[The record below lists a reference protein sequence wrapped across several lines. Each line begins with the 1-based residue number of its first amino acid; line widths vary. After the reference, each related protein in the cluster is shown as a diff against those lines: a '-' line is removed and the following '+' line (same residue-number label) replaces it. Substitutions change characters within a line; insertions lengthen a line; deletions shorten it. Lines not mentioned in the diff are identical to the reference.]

1 MPKSKS
7 RKKATA
13 AAAPA
18 PRKKRPFKKIAGI
31 LVVAGIAVAGYFGF
45 SEEVDPTYLPEDVVR
60 EGPIR
65 AIHEMGSG
73 PRIPF
78 LPEDQAQPEINIPRD
93 SYNAGRV
100 GPKAIVT
107 KTFVIR
113 NEGDAPL
120 TISRAFTTC
129 GCTTARITARVIPP
143 GKVALA
149 SVRFDVG
156 FHDTRGQTVQ
166 RALIIESND
175 RDNSRTE
182 MWVHASVTSF

>member
-1 MPKSKS
+1 MPKSK
-7 RKKATA
+7 
-13 AAAPA
+13 
-18 PRKKRPFKKIAGI
+18 PRKKPNATPTVQKKRSLRKLAGI
-31 LVVAGIAVAGYFGF
+31 LVVIGISVAGYFGF
-45 SEEVDPTYLPEDVVR
+45 SEEADPSYLPEDVVR
-60 EGPIR
+60 ENPIR
-65 AIHEMGSG
+65 AIHEMSGG

-78 LPEDQAQPEINIPRD
+78 LPEDKDQPQINIPRD

-113 NEGDAPL
+113 NDGDAPL

-149 SVRFDVG
+149 HVRFDVG

-166 RALIIESND
+166 RGLIIESND
-175 RDNSRTE
+175 RENSRTE
-182 MWVHASVTSF
+182 MWIHASVTSF